1 MWEASPTPIW
11 NREIYDGRRIG
22 DGVASH
28 KLTVLALVR
37 CGAWAYDDDL
47 GLQTTRP
54 GADGVGPFLLILT
67 PDPLPIGC
75 SPHVSSLLAEIWLLA
90 QGEAQPAPDP
100 NGFLRFM
107 GPMVIIMV
115 LFYFMLIRPQKRKE
129 QELREMVRNVK
140 ENDRV
145 VTIGGIYGV
154 VTNVQRD
161 ADRVTIRVDEA
172 TGAKLKINMSAIAR
186 VLTADEQESGAPSK

>member
-1 MWEASPTPIW
+1 
-11 NREIYDGRRIG
+11 
-22 DGVASH
+22 
-28 KLTVLALVR
+28 
-37 CGAWAYDDDL
+37 
-47 GLQTTRP
+47 
-54 GADGVGPFLLILT
+54 
-67 PDPLPIGC
+67 
-75 SPHVSSLLAEIWLLA
+75 VSSLLLEIWLLA
-90 QGEAQPAPDP
+90 QVEAPPAADP

-107 GPMVIIMV
+107 GPMVIIMF

-186 VLTADEQESGAPSK
+186 VLTAEEQETSAAATKG

>member
-1 MWEASPTPIW
+1 MLLPVIQ
-11 NREIYDGRRIG
+11 D
-22 DGVASH
+22 
-28 KLTVLALVR
+28 VL
-37 CGAWAYDDDL
+37 
-47 GLQTTRP
+47 
-54 GADGVGPFLLILT
+54 F
-67 PDPLPIGC
+67 
-75 SPHVSSLLAEIWLLA
+75 A
-90 QGEAQPAPDP
+90 QAPAQPADP
-100 NGFLRFM
+100 YAFLRIM
-107 GPMVIIMV
+107 GPMIVIMV

-172 TGAKLKINMSAIAR
+172 TGTKLKLNMSAIAR
-186 VLTADEQESGAPSK
+186 VLTADEQETAASSTKP